1 MYKRQ
6 HVAGLLLIGDV
17 KAGEMVKAN
26 SSGYADPFSLGTA
39 SINYPLTTIESVKS
53 ISLLKDINGF
63 LYAGTTSGAIDDI
76 TYGGKQMHDGYWS
89 GWTLKAAE
97 RINDTNQVAW
107 LHDNGKLSIWKT
119 DANWNFTGSAF
130 YGAATSTQGKQAEIN
145 FGVDLNADG
154 LIGQQLKEEQLF

>member
-1 MYKRQ
+1 MCIRDRSYTAKETQ
-6 HVAGLLLIGDV
+6 GSIDLVTNTSGL
-17 KAGEMVKAN
+17 AFAR
-26 SSGYADPFSLGTA
+26 SSD
-39 SINYPLTTIESVKS
+39 
-53 ISLLKDINGF
+53 
-63 LYAGTTSGAIDDI
+63 GAIDDI